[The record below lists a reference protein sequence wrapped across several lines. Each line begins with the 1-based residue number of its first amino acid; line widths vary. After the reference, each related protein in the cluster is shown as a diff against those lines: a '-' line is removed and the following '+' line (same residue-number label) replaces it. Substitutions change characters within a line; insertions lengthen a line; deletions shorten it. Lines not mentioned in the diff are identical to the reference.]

1 MLRRAVPAAC
11 ACLAAA
17 AVPAQE
23 PPPDK
28 EAATLPAVVVTGRS
42 AESRASVAGFGDV
55 PLSSLPLQASVF
67 SASTLRDRGTQRLAD
82 LVADDA
88 SLGDAYNTAGYW
100 DSLSIRGFVLDNRSN
115 FRRDGLPINAETSI
129 PLDNKGRIEILKG
142 LSGQQAGVSAPGG
155 LVNFVVKRPDANLRS
170 AALSWRQQGSL
181 WAGVDISQRFGD
193 ADAYGLRLNA
203 AYEDLEPRMRNAQG
217 HRHVLSA
224 AGDWRLTP
232 DATLEAELETSRR
245 VQLSAPG
252 FSLLGSVVPAPGD
265 PNLNLNNQPWS
276 LPVVFDADTASL
288 RWKQR
293 LDAGWWGSVH
303 AATQRL
309 RTDDRVAF
317 PFGCSAE
324 GNVKPPYHYCS
335 DGSFDLFDFR
345 SEGERRR
352 TDALELALDGEVT
365 QASLK
370 HTLRGGVLLS
380 RASSFAPPQAFNPV
394 GTGQVDGSVITA
406 PSRETFGEGSTRR
419 ERSTEAYL
427 RGQTRWDEHSQL
439 WWGLRHTRLARSGGD
454 ADYSQGFTTPWLAYG
469 HDLQPLLG
477 AGWLGYVSWGQG
489 VETAVTPTLP
499 QYTQPGAPLPALRSR
514 QAEAGLKIERERWN
528 GSLAAFEIRRP
539 QTADV
544 GACDPAAGT
553 PICTRLL
560 DGTQRHRGLEAAWEA
575 RADAATS
582 VGASATLLAATRD
595 GSANPALNGKRPV
608 NVPRQSLRAHVSH
621 APAALPGLRLS
632 LRASHDSDRT
642 VLPGNE
648 DLRIPGWTRVDAGF
662 SYEQAASA
670 RTTWVWRGGIDNLAN
685 RRAWRES
692 PYQFGHVYL
701 FPMAPRTAWL
711 TLEMRL

>member
-1 MLRRAVPAAC
+1 MLQRAVPVAC
-11 ACLAAA
+11 VCIAAA
-17 AVPAQE
+17 ASAQE
-23 PPPDK
+23 PPPEK
-28 EAATLPAVVVTGRS
+28 EAATLPPVVVTGRNT
-42 AESRASVAGFGDV
+42 ENRAGVAGFGDI

-67 SASTLRDRGTQRLAD
+67 SAATLRDRGAQRLAD

-88 SLGDAYNTAGYW
+88 SLGDAYNATGYW
-100 DSLSIRGFVLDNRSN
+100 DILSIRGFTLDNRSN

-129 PLDNKGRIEILKG
+129 PLDNKARIEVLKG
-142 LSGQQAGVSAPGG
+142 LSGLQAGVSAPGG
-155 LVNFVVKRPDANLRS
+155 LVNFVVKRPEANLRS
-170 AALSWRQQGSL
+170 AAVSWRQAGSL
-181 WAGVDISQRFGD
+181 GAGVDLSQRFGE
-193 ADAYGLRLNA
+193 AEAHGLRINA

-217 HRHVLSA
+217 HRHLLAA

-232 DATLEAELETSRR
+232 DATLEAEWETSRR
-245 VQLSAPG
+245 VQPSAPG
-252 FSLLGSVVPAPGD
+252 FSLLGNVVPEPGD
-265 PNLNLNNQPWS
+265 PTLNLNNQPWS

-293 LDAGWWGSVH
+293 LGADWWGSVH

-324 GNVKPPYHYCS
+324 NLSNRYCS
-335 DGSFDLFDFR
+335 DGSFDLYDFR

-352 TDALELALDGEVT
+352 TDALELALDGEVK
-365 QASLK
+365 QAAFT
-370 HTLRGGVLLS
+370 HTLHGGVLLS

-394 GTGQVDGSVITA
+394 GPGRADGTAVTEPAPLPSGQ
-406 PSRETFGEGSTRR
+406 GSTRR

-427 RGQTRWDEHSQL
+427 RGRTRWDERSQL

-489 VETAVTPTLP
+489 VETAVTPNLP
-499 QYTQPGAPLPALRSR
+499 QYTRRGAPLPALRSR
-514 QAEAGLKIERERWN
+514 QAEAGLKVERERWN

-544 GACDPAAGT
+544 GTCDPDAGT
-553 PICTRLL
+553 PTCDRVL
-560 DGTQRHRGLEAAWEA
+560 DGTQRHRGLDAAFEA
-575 RADAATS
+575 RAGAATRY
-582 VGASATLLAATRD
+582 GASATLLAATRA
-595 GSANPALNGKRPV
+595 GSVDPAVNGKRPV
-608 NVPRQSLRAHVSH
+608 NVPRQSLRARVSH
-621 APAALPGLRLS
+621 DPAALPGLRLS

-642 VLPGNE
+642 VLPGND

-662 SYEQAASA
+662 QYEPATGAGPA
-670 RTTWVWRGGIDNLAN
+670 MTWRGGIDNLAN

-692 PYQFGHVYL
+692 PYQFGHAYL

-711 TLEMRL
+711 TLELRL